1 MGTSTLD
8 RILMGENSESKGPR
22 YAPPAVFSEAEPQ
35 KASPVQSTPFVPE
48 SKTEPNKPI
57 SETDKMPMA
66 TKRENVAQPSSEM
79 AVQGGQPKEAQPEQ
93 KAVTNAASEAQSS
106 GSGDGDIVVPKRM
119 SLAELYK
126 KLNPQP
132 TKEELAREEKR
143 ERRNKLFASLSDG
156 ISALANLYYTTQY
169 APNSFDPNKAQSKQ
183 LRDRYD
189 KLRAERDAKKDN
201 YIKALLRYEAEDNG
215 NAIADARAA
224 LERKRQAELDAYNK
238 EKDKAD
244 AERKDKAAEATE
256 NYRNANLKLKKAGQD
271 DLARHRRIMENKPS
285 KSSSKGSGGGHGD
298 NNSYPL
304 FNKNTGQWEHYKNE
318 KTWIAKYTE
327 IYGKLPDKVST
338 SVTDN
343 SDMLNPKKT
352 TTSSENVASYI
363 GRKNAEHEQEY
374 KNSRSNNKPQQKE
387 QKKSY
392 SHTKALGL

>member
-8 RILMGENSESKGPR
+8 RILMGENSESKRPR

-35 KASPVQSTPFVPE
+35 KAPPVQSTPSVPE
-48 SKTEPNKPI
+48 SKTEPNKPA
-57 SETDKMPMA
+57 SETDKPMA
-66 TKRENVAQPSSEM
+66 TQKENVAQPHSEV
-79 AVQGGQPKEAQPEQ
+79 AVQGGQPKEAPTEQ
-93 KAVTNAASEAQSS
+93 RAVTNAAPEAQSS

-126 KLNPQP
+126 ALNPQP
-132 TKEELAREEKR
+132 TKEELAREEKK

-189 KLRAERDAKKDN
+189 RLRAERDADKDN

-224 LERKRQAELDAYNK
+224 LARKRQAEIDAYNV

-244 AERKDKAAEATE
+244 AERKDKAAEETK
-256 NYRNANLKLKKAGQD
+256 NYRDANLKLRKENQD
-271 DLARHRRIMENKPS
+271 DMARHRRVMENKPS
-285 KSSSKGSGGGHGD
+285 KGSSKGSGGGRGD

-304 FNKNTGQWEHYKNE
+304 FNKKTGQWEHYKNE

-343 SDMLNPKKT
+343 SDMFNPRKT
-352 TTSSENVASYI
+352 TTSSEDVASYI
-363 GRKNAEHEQEY
+363 GRQNAIHEQEY
-374 KNSRSNNKPQQKE
+374 KNRRSSNKPQQKQTKE
-387 QKKSY
+387 TKLV
-392 SHTKALGL
+392 HTKGLGY